1 MSFKNSKIDKKQ
13 VEKEPTF
20 VVTILRST
28 LHHGTV
34 LKEYHF
40 NRRYLDAAL
49 PLLLDLRTP
58 FSVNYE

>member
-34 LKEYHF
+34 LKEHHF
-40 NRRYLDAAL
+40 NRRYLYAAL
-49 PLLLDLRTP
+49 PLLLNLRIP